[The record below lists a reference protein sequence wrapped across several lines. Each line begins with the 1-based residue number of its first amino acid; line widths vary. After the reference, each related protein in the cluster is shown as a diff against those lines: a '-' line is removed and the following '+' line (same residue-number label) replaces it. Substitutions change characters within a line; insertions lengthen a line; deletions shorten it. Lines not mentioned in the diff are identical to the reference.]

1 MNPKVPPLTPEV
13 HAILERVRIVAP
25 LPRVVRARALARA
38 RAALGTAPGERAR
51 PLARQ
56 G

>member
-1 MNPKVPPLTPEV
+1 MTRKVPPLTPEV

-25 LPRVVRARALARA
+25 LPHVVRTRALARA
-38 RAALGTAPGERAR
+38 RAAMGTTRGERAR